1 MRLVW
6 QNPVL
11 LYTTV
16 GISALHLLFD
26 VLAFKNDVSF
36 WSSVDTM
43 EGLSSRSLIL
53 NEIMEFVILLYLFE
67 EDASW
72 LVKVTSVFT
81 LILGVFKIFKSL
93 RVKRLD
99 RAKASGATSLTDEI
113 DRLAFKYLSPPLLL
127 LVLGYSGYS
136 LYTGYHRGWYSWLI
150 ESLVALV
157 YGGGFIV
164 MTPQLFINYRLKSV
178 AHLPWKFFMYKAL
191 NTFIDD
197 LFAFIIKMPTL
208 HRMSCF
214 RDDIVF
220 AVFLYQRW
228 VYRVDMSRMNEF
240 GHRGEGDE
248 TPVEPSKSTGKKK
261 AKTQ

>member
-1 MRLVW
+1 
-6 QNPVL
+6 VL

-43 EGLSSRSLIL
+43 EGLSSRTLIL
-53 NEIMEFVILLYLFE
+53 NQGMEFVIMLYLFE

-72 LVKVTSVFT
+72 LVKITSGFS

-99 RAKASGATSLTDEI
+99 AARASSGTSLTDEI
-113 DRLAFKYLSPPLLL
+113 DRVAFTLLSPPLLA
-127 LVLGYSGYS
+127 LVIAYSAHS
-136 LYTGYHRGWYSWLI
+136 LHTGFHRGWYSWFI

-178 AHLPWKFFMYKAL
+178 AHLPWKFFIPQY
-191 NTFIDD
+191 
-197 LFAFIIKMPTL
+197 L
-208 HRMSCF
+208 HRRS
-214 RDDIVF
+214 V
-220 AVFLYQRW
+220 
-228 VYRVDMSRMNEF
+228 RVHHKNAHAPPHELL
-240 GHRGEGDE
+240 
-248 TPVEPSKSTGKKK
+248 P
-261 AKTQ
+261 